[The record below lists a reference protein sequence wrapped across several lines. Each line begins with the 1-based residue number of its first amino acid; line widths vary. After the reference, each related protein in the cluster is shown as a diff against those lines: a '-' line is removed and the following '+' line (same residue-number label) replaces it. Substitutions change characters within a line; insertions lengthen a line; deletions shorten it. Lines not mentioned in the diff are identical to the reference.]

1 MVKLSNTSTAAA
13 SDKPGTHSVRSW
25 LAIAGLLAAATA
37 FGALLDPYVSLT
49 SQAMLYVLVVV
60 LAAYR
65 LDWVQSAVCAVGAVT
80 ALNFF
85 FVPPRWTFEVENREH
100 LIALAVMLVVALV
113 ISQLAVG
120 LRRETRHAAL
130 SEQRARQLQALASSL
145 ANATTSDEVAALGQ
159 QALDAAF
166 GGPNALALASGD
178 GAGHD
183 AGTGTDIVALDAD
196 QPDAVRDGLRCCMKE
211 SAVLGP
217 GTGRWPGLDAWYV
230 PLALGEPAQST
241 RTTQALGAVCI
252 RPAPASD
259 ADGCEHAQALCG
271 LLAQALWRVHLAA
284 TVRATQL
291 EVQRQQ
297 LQSTFLA
304 AVSHDLRTPL
314 AAIVGAASSLQTQAE
329 KLSPAEQ
336 HRLLGSIASEA
347 IYLSTVTENTL
358 QLVRLASTQQ
368 ALGRG
373 WREGRDWESLEEIV
387 GTVLA
392 RVRQRDPTRRIKS
405 AIPADLPLIKAD
417 PVLLAQLIG
426 NLLDNALAYSDGDVD
441 LAATLF
447 TSADTPAMEQSIVV
461 SVKDRGPGIA
471 PADQHLIFEPYR
483 RGDQSGSREARG
495 AGLGLALCRAIAVTH
510 GGSLTVR
517 RRSGG
522 GSSFN
527 LTLPLDGPPPSLE
540 KPS

>member
-1 MVKLSNTSTAAA
+1 
-13 SDKPGTHSVRSW
+13 
-25 LAIAGLLAAATA
+25 
-37 FGALLDPYVSLT
+37 
-49 SQAMLYVLVVV
+49 
-60 LAAYR
+60 
-65 LDWVQSAVCAVGAVT
+65 VGAVT

-85 FVPPRWTFEVENREH
+85 FVPPRWTFEVESREH
-100 LIALAVMLVVALV
+100 LIALVVMLVVALV
-113 ISQLAVG
+113 ISHLAAG

-145 ANATTSDEVAALGQ
+145 ANTTTSEEVAALGQ

-166 GGPNALALASGD
+166 SGPNTLALTLALNG
-178 GAGHD
+178 
-183 AGTGTDIVALDAD
+183 GTGNLTVDTD
-196 QPDAVRDGLRCCMKE
+196 QPDAVRDGLRCCIKE

-217 GTGRWPGLDAWYV
+217 GTGRWPGLEAWYV
-230 PLALGEPAQST
+230 PMGEKA
-241 RTTQALGAVCI
+241 QALGAVCI
-252 RPAPASD
+252 RPALASD
-259 ADGCEHAQALCG
+259 TDGCEHAQALCG
-271 LLAQALWRVHLAA
+271 LLAQALSRVHLAA
-284 TVRATQL
+284 TVQATQL

-347 IYLSTVTENTL
+347 TYLSTLTENTL
-358 QLVRLASTQQ
+358 QLVRLTSTQQ
-368 ALGRG
+368 ALR
-373 WREGRDWESLEEIV
+373 RDWESLEEIV

-405 AIPADLPLIKAD
+405 AIPAGLPLIKAD

-441 LAATLF
+441 LVATID
-447 TSADTPAMEQSIVV
+447 TRADFNTHTNEQAIVV

-471 PADQHLIFEPYR
+471 PAEQHLIFEPYR
-483 RGDQSGSREARG
+483 RGDQSGSRESRG
-495 AGLGLALCRAIAVTH
+495 AGLGLALCRAIAVAH
-510 GGSLTVR
+510 CGSLTVR
-517 RRSGG
+517 HRSGG

-527 LTLPLDGPPPSLE
+527 VSLPLDGPQPQLQTSPPPS
-540 KPS
+540 PSQEEPS